1 MRDNKNYI
9 KSGKA
14 LKWSAGVMVGYKLQL
29 AEETGRVG
37 RSKQFKYPAVWD
49 LPFEYIKENQLSH
62 HMMWFVF
69 PISWYTWPP
78 CPVI

>member
-14 LKWSAGVMVGYKLQL
+14 LKRSAGVMVGYKLQL

-37 RSKQFKYPAVWD
+37 RSKQFKYPAV
-49 LPFEYIKENQLSH
+49 
-62 HMMWFVF
+62 
-69 PISWYTWPP
+69 
-78 CPVI
+78 